1 MPDLQSE
8 LSKIASAWDTHE
20 QQIRQPQQEK
30 TMQQVTGNASRDT
43 FEFIKLNPRKH
54 THAEAVRAIVQL
66 GYKSNTVHSLI
77 TQMKRAGLVH
87 ADAGDLL
94 YTEKTVYVPFTNPYK
109 ASLAKSKAQAEVK
122 AKAKAKDKPQ
132 KAGIAALPVQAAEAP
147 VERKQLVL
155 KMTADDVLNK
165 LDVKEA
171 FKLYQELAKMFGG

>member
-30 TMQQVTGNASRDT
+30 TVQQVTGNASRDT

-77 TQMKRAGLVH
+77 TQMKRAGLVNT
-87 ADAGDLL
+87 DAGDLL

-109 ASLAKSKAQAEVK
+109 ASLAKSKTK
-122 AKAKAKDKPQ
+122 AKPQ

>member
-1 MPDLQSE
+1 
-8 LSKIASAWDTHE
+8 
-20 QQIRQPQQEK
+20 
-30 TMQQVTGNASRDT
+30 MQQVTGNASRDT

-54 THAEAVRAIVQL
+54 THADAVRAIVQL

-77 TQMKRAGLVH
+77 TQMKRAGLVCT
-87 ADAGDLL
+87 DAGDLL
-94 YTEKTVYVPFTNPYK
+94 YTDKTVYVPFANPYK

-122 AKAKAKDKPQ
+122 AKAKPQ